1 MSKML
6 HYTYF
11 ILAKG
16 GSAAGLI
23 VLQLWLSR
31 ILNVDDIGRFFIAFS
46 VMVGISVLIRFGV
59 DVPILKSISIVW
71 SKKNKK
77 TLRYSFCSIIK
88 FLCVTTIFSLVLFFV
103 FFEEINGWVFKHKL
117 NGNNLLTIFI
127 MAAPFFSF
135 NLIVSTYLRA
145 MNKNI
150 LSTIWEQGG
159 VAIVLFSLL
168 IFLSVFDF
176 FYIDLLFIAV
186 SFLLVNVFLSALGFA
201 LILKYSY
208 SVFDD
213 NKNDDFLLSH
223 SVFSGISFYGLMAVS
238 QYAVQWFVLIIVG
251 AFLLD
256 SDVAFVSMA
265 YRVSVILAFILVVME
280 SRFASKF
287 AILYNEKNM
296 DELKILVFKLNVV
309 KFFLSFCLFSF
320 LFFFRVEL
328 MGIFGFS
335 YSYIYSCVLVILLFS
350 QLVNV
355 NTGFGA
361 ILLNMCGYH
370 KLTMMV
376 CIITGAL
383 TVLLSY
389 FFVSYGLMAMVC
401 VMALSTIIPNVVFA
415 ILCRIY
421 VGVNCISFVDVFL
434 LIQKLKK
441 LHGDLK

>member
-1 MSKML
+1 MSKIL

-23 VLQLWLSR
+23 ILQLWLSR

-59 DVPILKSISIVW
+59 DVPILKSISIAW
-71 SKKNKK
+71 SKENKNI
-77 TLRYSFCSIIK
+77 LRYFFYSTIK

-103 FFEEINGWVFKHKL
+103 FFDEINGWVFKYKL
-117 NGNNLLTIFI
+117 NGNNLLAIFI
-127 MAAPFFSF
+127 MTAPFFSF

-159 VAIVLFSLL
+159 VAVVLFSIL
-168 IFLSVFDF
+168 IFLSIFDF
-176 FYIDLLFIAV
+176 FYIDLIFIAV
-186 SFLLVNVFLSALGFA
+186 SYLLVSVLLSALGFA

-213 NKNDDFLLSH
+213 NENDDFLLSH
-223 SVFSGISFYGLMAVS
+223 SIFSGISFYGLMAVS

-265 YRVSVILAFILVVME
+265 YRVSVILTFILVVME

-287 AILYNEKNM
+287 AILYSQKNM
-296 DELKILVFKLNVV
+296 DELKRLVFKLNIVM
-309 KFFLSFCLFSF
+309 FFPSVFLFSF
-320 LFFFRVEL
+320 LVFFRVEL
-328 MGIFGFS
+328 MVFFGFS
-335 YSYIYSCVLVILLFS
+335 YSYIYSCVLVVLLFA
-350 QLVNV
+350 QLINV

-376 CIITGAL
+376 CTITGAL
-383 TVLLSY
+383 TVVLSC

-415 ILCRIY
+415 ILCRVY
-421 VGVNCISFVDVFL
+421 VGVNCISFVDISS
-434 LIQKLKK
+434 LIRISRKLD
-441 LHGDLK
+441 GDLK